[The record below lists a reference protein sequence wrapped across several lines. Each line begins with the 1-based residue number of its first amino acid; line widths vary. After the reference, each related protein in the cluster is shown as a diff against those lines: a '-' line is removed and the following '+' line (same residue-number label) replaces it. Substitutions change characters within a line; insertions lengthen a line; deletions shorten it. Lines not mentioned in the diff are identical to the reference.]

1 MSALR
6 PASLDEYLTWLSAWI
21 NKGNQ
26 PTHSYDYPW
35 SEERWLTATRD
46 FTLGDECGARAVS
59 ILVPAGLRYVS
70 GGLGHNQLYFL
81 DGPKQIG
88 YTIPVFSDPQFQVL
102 PGVAE
107 FIREEQRRESM
118 RQIEMDAY
126 ESERVRAARGS
137 DVSEWLHDGA

>member
-6 PASLDEYLTWLSAWI
+6 PADLDEYLTWLRAWI

-35 SEERWLTATRD
+35 SRQVWLTATRD
-46 FTLGDECGARAVS
+46 FTLGDECGARAVR
-59 ILVPAGLRYVS
+59 IIVPAGLRYVS

-107 FIREEQRRESM
+107 FIREERRKHSAMMGE
-118 RQIEMDAY
+118 IEAY
-126 ESERVRAARGS
+126 RAASERAALGS
-137 DVSEWLHDGA
+137 DVGKWLHNGA